1 MWRLTAGSPAVDR
14 VRVLFGNG
22 CLNMLQVHTI
32 VFSLRGDSGGAVRER
47 VHCWTTG
54 RSDTIR
60 AAHRRSK
67 QSLRVRGDGAIARSV
82 NTFLLWLLL
91 KFVCEF
97 VWKSVTGCC
106 LRWQAAVSIAVT
118 SFHAMKLQRKGIFQV
133 FYRRCFELL
142 SPDCTLESWASA
154 DRQSHNQISWLSGIF
169 IQI

>member
-1 MWRLTAGSPAVDR
+1 MWWLTAGSPAVDR
-14 VRVLFGNG
+14 VWVLFGNG

-32 VFSLRGDSGGAVRER
+32 VFSLRGDSSGAVRER

-67 QSLRVRGDGAIARSV
+67 RSLRVRGDGAIAQSV

-91 KFVCEF
+91 SLCVSFL
-97 VWKSVTGCC
+97 WKSVTGCC

-118 SFHAMKLQRKGIFQV
+118 PFTPWGTKVKVFFQV
-133 FYRRCFELL
+133 FYRRCVELL

>member
-1 MWRLTAGSPAVDR
+1 MWWLTAGSPAVDR
-14 VRVLFGNG
+14 VWVLFGNG

-32 VFSLRGDSGGAVRER
+32 VFSLRGDSSGAVRER

-67 QSLRVRGDGAIARSV
+67 RSLRVRGDGAIAQSV

-91 KFVCEF
+91 SLCVSFL
-97 VWKSVTGCC
+97 WKSVTGCC

-118 SFHAMKLQRKGIFQV
+118 SFHAVRHQSKGIF
-133 FYRRCFELL
+133 
-142 SPDCTLESWASA
+142 
-154 DRQSHNQISWLSGIF
+154 SGIF
-169 IQI
+169 QAVCWTTESRLHFGVLSQCRQTVT